1 MKVISINRW
10 IEMRAKKSEKLRHF
24 EQAAQYWNLLLNR
37 LISMRSQRSAS
48 VTRLAAIHYRLGL
61 THRALN
67 DEAKSIYH
75 LKFSVRLNSSEP
87 RYYDAFGRAFLS
99 GGHWKVAQAQFD
111 RALELDP
118 KNPALLRRYAWVLMM
133 MGRLK
138 SAKIYA
144 RKAVKLRPHSRENSL
159 LLARIFIEDHEY
171 LKAIEVLKP
180 FSRHRQVEK
189 VLEVCKSRLALSY
202 EGAVFQ
208 MLLKGMVCDER
219 PFTLNDL
226 KKAQNLWNETL
237 REIPV
242 RSLIGHLPSS
252 WSAALAW
259 LVLQER
265 EKESYFTM
273 DDVAVRF
280 GSATQD
286 IWPCVLRLQEVSSD
300 EGQCRSNR

>member
-1 MKVISINRW
+1 VKL
-10 IEMRAKKSEKLRHF
+10 KLRDKQI
-24 EQAAQYWNLLLNR
+24 EVDRGEVTDVDPRMTVKAWAAEYLELRKQPPKALSPNGWNAA
-37 LISMRSQRSAS
+37 AS
-48 VTRLAAIHYRLGL
+48 PIRKWIVPTIGHKRLADL
-61 THRALN
+61 TPKDR
-67 DEAKSIYH
+67 
-75 LKFSVRLNSSEP
+75 R
-87 RYYDAFGRAFLS
+87 
-99 GGHWKVAQAQFD
+99 KVAQAQFD

-118 KNPALLRRYAWVLMM
+118 TNPALLRRYAWVLMM

-144 RKAVKLRPHSRENSL
+144 RKAVKLRPNSRENSL
-159 LLARIFIEDHEY
+159 LLARIYIEEHEY
-171 LKAIEVLKP
+171 LKAIEILKP

-189 VLEVCKSRLALSY
+189 VLEICKSRLALSY

-208 MLLKGMVCDER
+208 MLLKGMVCDEQ

-226 KKAQNLWNETL
+226 KKAQNLWSETL